1 MFTMKLR
8 KTAALAVAVLAL
20 SATACGGKEGSAG
33 DKPTGVQPGATN
45 APALPQYVVATN
57 VDLKGSATFKAA
69 KERGKLIIGSKADQ
83 PYLGFEDQAT
93 KKRSGF
99 DVEIAKM
106 IAAELGFTESQIEW
120 KTVDSS
126 TRETAIS
133 KGQVDYYVGTY
144 TINDKRKAQVGFA
157 GPYYKAG
164 ADLLVRKDET
174 AITGPE
180 SVKGKKVCSIKGS
193 TPLQEIKQPKYG
205 ASTTEL
211 GKYSDCVQQ
220 LLTKQV
226 DAVTTD
232 DAILK
237 GYAAQNPGKLKV
249 VGKPFTQEPYGIGM
263 NKEDK
268 VLREAVNN
276 ALDKNIKGGVYKK
289 IYEATLGLSG
299 SDYTAPP
306 ALERY

>member
-1 MFTMKLR
+1 MKFR

-20 SATACGGKEGSAG
+20 TATACGGKEGSAG
-33 DKPTGVQPGATN
+33 DKPGGVQPGASD
-45 APALPQYVVATN
+45 APALPKYVVATDVS
-57 VDLKGSATFKAA
+57 VDSPTFKSA
-69 KERGKLIIGSKADQ
+69 KERGKLVIGSKADQ
-83 PYLGFEDQAT
+83 PYLGFEDQST
-93 KKRSGF
+93 KERSGF
-99 DVEIAKM
+99 DVEIAKL
-106 IAAELGFTESQIEW
+106 IAAELGFTEAQIEW
-120 KTVDSS
+120 KTVDSA

-164 ADLLVRKDET
+164 ADLLVRKEDT
-174 AITGPE
+174 AITGPKA
-180 SVKGKKVCSIKGS
+180 VKGKKVCSIKGS
-193 TPLQEIKQPKYG
+193 TPLQEIKKPEYG
-205 ASTTEL
+205 AQTTEL

-249 VGKPFTQEPYGIGM
+249 VGQPFTQEPYGIGM
-263 NKEDK
+263 NKDDKALRDK
-268 VLREAVNN
+268 VNDVLEAKTK
-276 ALDKNIKGGVYKK
+276 DGTYKK
-289 IYEATLGLSG
+289 IYDATLGLSG
-299 SDYTAPP
+299 SAYTEPP

>member
-1 MFTMKLR
+1 MKLR
-8 KTAALAVAVLAL
+8 KTAAVAVAVLAL
-20 SATACGGKEGSAG
+20 TATACGGKEGSAG
-33 DKPTGVQPGATN
+33 DKPAAKPGDSG
-45 APALPQYVVATN
+45 APALPTYTVSGG
-57 VDLKGSATFKAA
+57 VDLNSPTFKKA

-99 DVEIAKM
+99 DIEIAKM
-106 IAAELGFTESQIEW
+106 IAADLGFSEDKIEW
-120 KTVDSS
+120 KTVDSKL
-126 TRETAIS
+126 RETAIAT
-133 KGQVDYYVGTY
+133 GQVDYYVGTY

-180 SVKGKKVCSIKGS
+180 TLKGKKVCSITGS
-193 TPLQEIKQPKYG
+193 TPLQEIKKPKYG
-205 ASTTEL
+205 AETVEL

-232 DAILK
+232 DSILK
-237 GYAAQNPGKLKV
+237 GYAAANAGKLKV
-249 VGKPFTQEPYGIGM
+249 VGKPFTEEPYGVGM

-268 VLREAVNN
+268 VLRDEVNRI
-276 ALDKNIKGGVYKK
+276 LESHEKDGTYKR
-289 IYEATLGLSG
+289 IYDATLGLSG
-299 SDYTAPP
+299 SAYTAPP
-306 ALERY
+306 AVIRY

>member
-1 MFTMKLR
+1 MKFR

-20 SATACGGKEGSAG
+20 TATACGGKEGSAG
-33 DKPTGVQPGATN
+33 DKPGGVQPGASD
-45 APALPQYVVATN
+45 APALPKYVVATDVN
-57 VDLKGSATFKAA
+57 VDSPTFKAA
-69 KERGKLIIGSKADQ
+69 KERGKLVIGSKADQ
-83 PYLGFEDQAT
+83 PYLGFEDQST

-99 DVEIAKM
+99 DVEIAKL
-106 IAAELGFTESQIEW
+106 IAAELGFTEAQIEW
-120 KTVDSS
+120 KTVDSA

-164 ADLLVRKDET
+164 ADLLVRKEDT
-174 AITGPE
+174 AITGPKA
-180 SVKGKKVCSIKGS
+180 VKGKKVCSIKGS
-193 TPLQEIKQPKYG
+193 TPLQEIKKPEYG
-205 ASTTEL
+205 AQTTEL

-249 VGKPFTQEPYGIGM
+249 VGQPFTQEPYGIGM
-263 NKEDK
+263 SKEDK
-268 VLREAVNN
+268 ALRGKVNDVLEA
-276 ALDKNIKGGVYKK
+276 KIKDGTYKK
-289 IYEATLGLSG
+289 IYDATLGLSG
-299 SDYTAPP
+299 SAYTEPP